1 MGAEDNTFIWIK
13 FVDLIASTDHVK
25 GKSIEVLKANDL
37 EVDAFV
43 RRYGLTSVVAKVRTD
58 RKCFRRL

>member
-25 GKSIEVLKANDL
+25 GKSIEVLNAKDL